1 MRAPLRRTA
10 MGRTV
15 VCFMIEK
22 SRLRDM
28 TRRRAGRLRNGEKSL
43 PEYAGTTQRV
53 IRVFI
58 EHKNQKATKIIE
70 ARGYDYRFDQQ
81 GRLIPYQEGRA
92 GKPWRLSEQEWIRVG
107 R

>member
-1 MRAPLRRTA
+1 

-107 R
+107 ARIWSCGRG